1 MIVLGV
7 YSFLSPLQHSLQ
19 LGEACGDSLFQFVQV
34 GKDLGGG
41 GVLHGYILGF
51 LILVDGQV
59 IAVFYDLFLGDEE
72 GFGGAGV
79 FCFVV
84 RLEIATASVRTGFAM
99 TINRVEAGDDVGDI
113 VILDLRA
120 LIVQGESVG
129 GHIVEPDLVR
139 AAVARL
145 GENQNAG
152 GHARI
157 GLEHTA
163 GHGDH
168 GLQPVAL
175 HQLLPDGLVGS
186 GRTEED
192 TIGNDA
198 GATAAGFQ
206 HPQEQRQKQQF
217 RFFRL
222 ADFQQVSGHG
232 IRIQATLE
240 GGVGKNQIELLLI
253 RVLVGQAIDY
263 SPHYPVSTKIALNI
277 GIKSAKHDF
286 IVNTSSDAT
295 PVSNRWLSLLAK
307 GFMYGDIVLGYSGM
321 AREGGFKNFIFREFQ
336 FNESVGWL
344 AAAIRRRAYSAS
356 RSALGFK
363 KSLYFDAR
371 GFNHLNM
378 NVGENDLFVQQIAT
392 KNNVSVV
399 LSPRAVCTER
409 IWGGWGWWWRRLK
422 LLQTT
427 HRYYPKG
434 ALVPII
440 AELTTRTLFFTAIL
454 TALIFM
460 PWEFKMAT
468 LVVALLRY
476 FVVMFTMVRNAG
488 RLGET
493 GLAAT
498 HFIYDIIEP
507 VLRFILAFSSY
518 KKYKKS
524 WL

>member
-1 MIVLGV
+1 MEKIYDII
-7 YSFLSPLQHSLQ
+7 YS
-19 LGEACGDSLFQFVQV
+19 
-34 GKDLGGG
+34 
-41 GVLHGYILGF
+41 
-51 LILVDGQV
+51 
-59 IAVFYDLFLGDEE
+59 
-72 GFGGAGV
+72 
-79 FCFVV
+79 
-84 RLEIATASVRTGFAM
+84 
-99 TINRVEAGDDVGDI
+99 
-113 VILDLRA
+113 A
-120 LIVQGESVG
+120 LM
-129 GHIVEPDLVR
+129 
-139 AAVARL
+139 AY
-145 GENQNAG
+145 
-152 GHARI
+152 
-157 GLEHTA
+157 
-163 GHGDH
+163 
-168 GLQPVAL
+168 
-175 HQLLPDGLVGS
+175 
-186 GRTEED
+186 
-192 TIGNDA
+192 
-198 GATAAGFQ
+198 
-206 HPQEQRQKQQF
+206 
-217 RFFRL
+217 
-222 ADFQQVSGHG
+222 
-232 IRIQATLE
+232 
-240 GGVGKNQIELLLI
+240 GGVGIALGAIIIVLFIIQISLHIGIYGRVASFRLMSRRQIRDKEPAISVVVPLFAEDSNYLDTTLQDLLTQDYSQFE
-253 RVLVGQAIDY
+253 VVVVYVGNSDDFFADLQSLKRLYPHLSPVHIDY

-277 GIKSAKHDF
+277 GIKSAKYDF

-434 ALVPII
+434 ALVPTIV
-440 AELTTRTLFFTAIL
+440 ELTTRTLFFTAIL